1 MYYNTANK
9 HTMEILAHNLPLVIM
24 SPSFLDTFGLI
35 LLVLFNKK
43 VKKKNLCDY
52 SFISSQLSGTSSPVW
67 FIFPVGLK
75 KTNLFGQTPFE
86 SQLSLQTLMFSHS
99 TPKLTY
105 DVMHLGYWS
114 QFWCWVIIYCQK
126 CISERSPLG
135 PGIHTPAVEILGRT
149 PAWSI
154 THCCSAVISSAR
166 ISFLSEPHIM
176 NWAVRFMG
184 SLTTLLLDLIG
195 FICLFRPG

>member
-75 KTNLFGQTPFE
+75 KKTFWANSIWIPIITTNTNVLTLYSQTYLWCYALRLLITVLM
-86 SQLSLQTLMFSHS
+86 LSDHLLS
-99 TPKLTY
+99 K
-105 DVMHLGYWS
+105 MHQWA
-114 QFWCWVIIYCQK
+114 F
-126 CISERSPLG
+126 
-135 PGIHTPAVEILGRT
+135 
-149 PAWSI
+149 PAWPGDS
-154 THCCSAVISSAR
+154 HPCCWDFGSYTSVI
-166 ISFLSEPHIM
+166 H
-176 NWAVRFMG
+176 N
-184 SLTTLLLDLIG
+184 TLLFSCHILCPYFF
-195 FICLFRPG
+195 FIWATHHELSC